1 VKRRELVAL
10 LGGAAVWPLSAR
22 GQQPTKVAQIGFL
35 GAASRHSALGRR
47 TLDAFRQG
55 LRDLGYI
62 EDRNIAIEERHAEL
76 DFDRLRDLAAELVR
90 LDVAVIVAV
99 PTPAA
104 VATRNATGTIP
115 IVMIAV
121 GDPVRQGLVTSLAHP
136 GGNVTGLSFTVSM
149 ETFGKGLELLTDA
162 VPGLRHVAV
171 LSNPANPSSAL
182 ALPTIEA
189 AARPLGV
196 RLEMLEVRSRD
207 AFEGA
212 FAAMA
217 EARVGAVL
225 VVTDAVFIFHAAR
238 LAELAARHRLPSMHS
253 LRESVEA
260 GGLMSY
266 GPDLADQARRAAAFV
281 DKILKGAKPAD
292 LPIEQPTKFDLVINL
307 STAKALDLTIP
318 PTLLAR
324 ADEVIE

>member
-1 VKRRELVAL
+1 MKRREFMAV
-10 LGGAAVWPLSAR
+10 LGGATVWPVAAR
-22 GQQPTKVAQIGFL
+22 GQQPAKVAQIGFL
-35 GAASRHSALGRR
+35 GAASWHSALAGR

-55 LRDLGYI
+55 LQDLGYT
-62 EDRNIAIEERHAEL
+62 EGRNIAIEERHAEL

-99 PTPAA
+99 PTPSA
-104 VATRNATGTIP
+104 VAARSATGSIP

-162 VPGLRHVAV
+162 VPDLRHVAV
-171 LSNPANPSSAL
+171 LWNPANPSNAL

-207 AFEGA
+207 AFDGA

-217 EARVGAVL
+217 EARVGALL
-225 VVTDAVFIFHAAR
+225 VVTDALFIFDAAR

-266 GPDLADQARRAAAFV
+266 GPNLAHQARRAAAFV

-292 LPIEQPTKFDLVINL
+292 LPIEQPTKFELVINL
-307 STAKALDLTIP
+307 KTAQTLGLSIRP
-318 PTLLAR
+318 QLLAR

>member
-1 VKRRELVAL
+1 LISTGCATLQPSWSGSTSPSSWRCRRRRRWRP
-10 LGGAAVWPLSAR
+10 GTPPAR
-22 GQQPTKVAQIGFL
+22 CR
-35 GAASRHSALGRR
+35 SS
-47 TLDAFRQG
+47 
-55 LRDLGYI
+55 
-62 EDRNIAIEERHAEL
+62 
-76 DFDRLRDLAAELVR
+76 
-90 LDVAVIVAV
+90 
-99 PTPAA
+99 
-104 VATRNATGTIP
+104 
-115 IVMIAV
+115 V

>member
-1 VKRRELVAL
+1 
-10 LGGAAVWPLSAR
+10 
-22 GQQPTKVAQIGFL
+22 
-35 GAASRHSALGRR
+35 
-47 TLDAFRQG
+47 
-55 LRDLGYI
+55 
-62 EDRNIAIEERHAEL
+62 
-76 DFDRLRDLAAELVR
+76 
-90 LDVAVIVAV
+90 
-99 PTPAA
+99 
-104 VATRNATGTIP
+104 
-115 IVMIAV
+115 
-121 GDPVRQGLVTSLAHP
+121 
-136 GGNVTGLSFTVSM
+136 M

-238 LAELAARHRLPSMHS
+238 LAELAARHRLVDALAPG
-253 LRESVEA
+253 EC
-260 GGLMSY
+260 GGR
-266 GPDLADQARRAAAFV
+266 GPQCVRPRSRRSGAARRRLRGY
-281 DKILKGAKPAD
+281 DP
-292 LPIEQPTKFDLVINL
+292 Q
-307 STAKALDLTIP
+307 
-318 PTLLAR
+318 R
-324 ADEVIE
+324 R